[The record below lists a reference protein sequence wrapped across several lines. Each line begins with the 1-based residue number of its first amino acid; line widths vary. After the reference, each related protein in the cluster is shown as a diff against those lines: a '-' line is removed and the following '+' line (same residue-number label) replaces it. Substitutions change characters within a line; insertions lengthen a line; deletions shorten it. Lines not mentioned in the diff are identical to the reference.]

1 MPWADHG
8 RKSLFRPGISIIH
21 NSTNRIKRHVPPL
34 AGLVPLEVRRVA
46 LPDMEKPVMEK
57 LIHTLATSFLLIA
70 LMIGAVY
77 AQTWTSTSG
86 PLRPPRRQ
94 RPLVGSLFGTNA
106 LRCGCRDPQGFNER
120 GNHMEY
126 HRHADHEPARR
137 RGATE
142 QSNEGAGR
150 PVGAIGE
157 FDGRRDKLE
166 CRCNL

>member
-86 PLRPPRRQ
+86 PLRPHVVKDLSSAVSSGQTLYAADAETLKVSTNGGTTWNTTVMPITN
-94 RPLVGSLFGTNA
+94 PL
-106 LRCGCRDPQGFNER
+106 
-120 GNHMEY
+120 
-126 HRHADHEPARR
+126 
-137 RGATE
+137 
-142 QSNEGAGR
+142 
-150 PVGAIGE
+150 
-157 FDGRRDKLE
+157 
-166 CRCNL
+166 